1 MIKSIALA
9 LVTLF
14 TLQFATAQDYT
25 KAVDSDP
32 AAKTILDAVSKKYEG
47 YSTIQTAF
55 ELEMAFPEQEV
66 EVQQGILARNGNQY
80 RVTFGTQE
88 IFSDGKAVYLVMHN
102 NKSVQINDMPDP
114 NEDMGFLSPET
125 IFTFYDNGQF
135 VYRLMDTQT
144 EKGKVVHFI
153 EFKPVDRNSE
163 YSKLRMVVERDSKKI
178 VRVLAFAKDGS
189 RYTFKLNK
197 LQPNKKF
204 AAGYFEMNDG
214 KFPGYY
220 VEDLR
225 D

>member
-1 MIKSIALA
+1 MIKSIALV

-14 TLQFATAQDYT
+14 TVQFVAAQDFT
-25 KAVDSDP
+25 KAADSDP
-32 AAKTILDAVSKKYEG
+32 AAKAILDAVSNKYEG
-47 YSTIQTAF
+47 YSSIQTAF

-66 EVQQGILARNGNQY
+66 EVQEGTLARSDNKY

-88 IFSDGKAVYLVMHN
+88 IFSDGKAVYLVMHS

-135 VYRLMDTQT
+135 IYRLMDTQT
-144 EKGKVVHFI
+144 EKGKVVHYI
-153 EFKPVDRNSE
+153 EFKPTDRNSE

-178 VRVLAFAKDGS
+178 VRVLAFSKDGS
-189 RYTFKLNK
+189 RYTFKMKN

-204 AAGYFEMNDG
+204 TAEYFTMSNN

-225 D
+225 E

>member
-9 LVTLF
+9 LVTIF
-14 TLQFATAQDYT
+14 ALQFAVAQDYT
-25 KAVDSDP
+25 KAADSDP
-32 AAKTILDAVSKKYEG
+32 AAKVILDAVSKKYEG
-47 YSTIQTAF
+47 YSSIKTAF
-55 ELEMAFPEQEV
+55 ELEMAFPEQEI
-66 EVQQGILARNGNQY
+66 EVQEGTLARSGNSY

-135 VYRLMDTQT
+135 IYRLMDTQT

-153 EFKPVDRNSE
+153 EFKPVDRDSE

-178 VRVLAFAKDGS
+178 VRVMAFSKDGS
-189 RYTFKLNK
+189 RYTFKLKN
-197 LQPNKKF
+197 LEPNKKF
-204 AAGYFEMNDG
+204 SAGYFAMSDN
-214 KFPGYY
+214 KFPDYY

>member
-1 MIKSIALA
+1 MIKSIALTFVA
-9 LVTLF
+9 LLTIQL
-14 TLQFATAQDYT
+14 ATAQDYT
-25 KAVDSDP
+25 SATDSDP
-32 AAKTILDAVSKKYEG
+32 AAKIILDAVSKKYEG
-47 YSTIQTAF
+47 YTTIQTDF

-66 EVQQGILARNGNQY
+66 EVQKGTLARNGNKY

-88 IFSDGKAVYLVMHN
+88 ILSDGNAVYLVMHS

-114 NEDMGFLSPET
+114 NEDMGFLSPES

-135 VYRLMDTQT
+135 IYRLMDTQT
-144 EKGKVVHFI
+144 ENGKAVHFI

-163 YSKLRMVVERDSKKI
+163 YSKLRMVVERDSKKV
-178 VRVLAFAKDGS
+178 VRVLAFSKDGS
-189 RYTFKLNK
+189 RYTFKLKN

-204 AAGYFEMNDG
+204 ASDYFEMTKN
-214 KFPGYY
+214 KFPNYY